1 MTQLN
6 QLSRDLTKSIDYIR
20 GFLNWWMGTIT
31 KLEALQKVVLQIE
44 VDGLNLIRSQDVH
57 RRWGMLQVTCYSVL
71 ELRGAILIPEA
82 TNFPANTIHLCL
94 PMRSGK
100 VVRSLTFDTLGR
112 FSEIKC
118 VLCS

>member
-20 GFLNWWMGTIT
+20 GFLSWWMGTIT

-82 TNFPANTIHLCL
+82 TNFPIPSIFVCL
-94 PMRSGK
+94 
-100 VVRSLTFDTLGR
+100 
-112 FSEIKC
+112 
-118 VLCS
+118 